1 MNLRSARVLMMT
13 SAVAFLCV
21 GCKNVPGKPG
31 PEAERPAQ
39 VLQFSVLYKENCAA
53 CHGES
58 GKEGVAISLA
68 NPVYLAIAGVDRIET
83 VTAKGVAGT
92 LMPAFARS
100 QGGMLTDQQIAVL
113 AQGMGTAWGR
123 ADTLGGQTA
132 PTYAGNSAGDSA
144 QGQKA
149 FTMFCARCHG
159 VDGTGGASDKFQT
172 GSLVDPAYLALI
184 SDQGLRSLILA
195 GQPQQGMPDWRSD
208 MTGSGSRA
216 MTDQEITNIV
226 AWLTSHRIATPGQPY
241 QQSIVRQ

>member
-1 MNLRSARVLMMT
+1 MNLRSARALMMT
-13 SAVAFLCV
+13 SVVAFLCV

-39 VLQFSVLYKENCAA
+39 MLQFSVLYKENCAA

-58 GKEGVAISLA
+58 GKEGAAISLA
-68 NPVYLAIAGVDRIET
+68 NPVYLAVAGGDRIQM

-92 LMPAFARS
+92 SMPAFARS

-113 AQGMGTAWGR
+113 AQGMETKWGR
-123 ADTLGGQTA
+123 ADALGGQT
-132 PTYAGNSAGDSA
+132 PPRYASNSTGDLS
-144 QGQKA
+144 QGQRA

-159 VDGTGGASDKFQT
+159 VDGTGVASDKLHT

-195 GQPQQGMPDWRSD
+195 GQPQEGMPDWRSD
-208 MTGSGSRA
+208 MTGPGSRA
-216 MTDQEITNIV
+216 MTDQEITDIV
-226 AWLTSHRIATPGQPY
+226 AWLASHRIATPGQPY
-241 QQSIVRQ
+241 QHP